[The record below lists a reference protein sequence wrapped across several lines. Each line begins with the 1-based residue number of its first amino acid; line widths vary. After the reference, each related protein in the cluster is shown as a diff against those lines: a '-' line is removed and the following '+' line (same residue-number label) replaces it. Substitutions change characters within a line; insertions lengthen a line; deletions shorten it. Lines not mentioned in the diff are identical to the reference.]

1 MHAFA
6 SQWKLVDTYEARA
19 TKSDSTPLLVY
30 TCCRDYFAID
40 LLTQLRI
47 ASWVLLSLLCYS
59 TPCRILASRSLAA
72 GILYIL
78 GKNYE
83 VFPACDLA
91 RIWPCLKMMITWES
105 SMLPIRI
112 VREEY
117 LTKEEKLIRLGD
129 PPDFI
134 GSVLALDCN
143 TGENNRVNNLNAE
156 ADAAGDD
163 EDDVGVVTFPWF
175 PLYGQLGYFALP
187 RRDLQISSSNLSLV
201 LSFFPWEFQQ
211 VLSTGWGG
219 QCYGKGN
226 RYTKPHKQ
234 LMDNRF
240 QQHGQL
246 LLKDQYYLVDS
257 GYPCIAGY
265 LPPFRG
271 GRYHISEYH
280 GRGRGPRTRKE
291 LFNYRHSSMRMVIER
306 CFGVLKARFP
316 ILKLM
321 PPYPP
326 TRQRLI
332 VVACCAIHN
341 FLRQRTQQDHLFNTW
356 ENMDPSYMQP
366 STSTGARSSGAS
378 SSNNI
383 ANDQGAAIMSQ
394 YREHISN
401 MMWIDHCNTSN
412 DE

>member
-1 MHAFA
+1 MADYHT
-6 SQWKLVDTYEARA
+6 SS
-19 TKSDSTPLLVY
+19 SDSDAEDLLSVLILLDIAEEEEQCVSRNPIRTSSLRGREYVFELLNGSSTVCFELFRLNKVSFIQLCEELRSRNLLDDSRTVYLEEKVAIFLYIIGHNIRHRVASDRFQHSTETISRHFRKTLKAVCRYGKELIKQGSTELPDQYKQNSKYYPWFESCIGAIDGTHISAWAPAEKLTACRGRKSIVTSNVMCACDFNMMFTFVY
-30 TCCRDYFAID
+30 TGWEGTANDSRVFLDAI
-40 LLTQLRI
+40 
-47 ASWVLLSLLCYS
+47 
-59 TPCRILASRSLAA
+59 SRPE
-72 GILYIL
+72 
-78 GKNYE
+78 NH
-83 VFPACDLA
+83 FPH
-91 RIWPCLKMMITWES
+91 P
-105 SMLPIRI
+105 
-112 VREEY
+112 
-117 LTKEEKLIRLGD
+117 
-129 PPDFI
+129 
-134 GSVLALDCN
+134 
-143 TGENNRVNNLNAE
+143 
-156 ADAAGDD
+156 
-163 EDDVGVVTFPWF
+163 VG
-175 PLYGQLGYFALP
+175 
-187 RRDLQISSSNLSLV
+187 N
-201 LSFFPWEFQQ
+201 
-211 VLSTGWGG
+211 
-219 QCYGKGN
+219 
-226 RYTKPHKQ
+226 
-234 LMDNRF
+234 
-240 QQHGQL
+240 
-246 LLKDQYYLVDS
+246 QYYLVDS

-366 STSTGARSSGAS
+366 STSTGASSSGAS